1 MNNTL
6 FSFPKP
12 ENEPVLGYAPGSP
25 ERKKIREALNEV
37 YNWKNFEI
45 CPIIGGKKIKTKETG
60 TIVMPTENK
69 HVLAKYYKVTEK
81 EVKMA
86 IDAAM
91 KAHEEWANTPWIERA
106 SVMLKIATL
115 ISGKY
120 RWLIN
125 AATMLGQGKTTMQAE
140 IDSACEL
147 VDFLRYNAYYA
158 SQIYS
163 DQPCS
168 DKGTLNYMTYR
179 PLEGFVFAITPFN
192 FTSIASNLC
201 LSPVLMGNTCIWK
214 PSTTAML
221 SNYILMDIYKEA
233 GLPDGVVNFL
243 PGSGSLIGKVAFA
256 NENLAGVHFT
266 GGTKTFNGFWK
277 SIGDNIANY
286 RTYPKIVGETGGKD
300 FIFAHSS
307 ANAAQVA
314 TAIVRGA
321 FEFQG
326 QKCSAAS
333 RAYVPKS
340 MWPEVKEI
348 VGKMLAEIKV
358 GDVRDFSAFVNAVID
373 EASFDNCMNYINH
386 AKKSEDAEIVFGGE
400 GDKSV
405 GWFIQPTVILAKKP
419 DYKSMCEEIFG
430 PIITIYVYDD
440 KDYEKTLHL
449 CDETSPY
456 ALTGAI
462 FATDRKALR
471 TGADIL
477 KYAAGNIYYNDK
489 PTGAVVGQQP
499 FGGAR
504 ASGTNDKAGSYLN
517 LIRWTSPQA
526 IKETFD
532 PASNYSYPFVS
543 NEDNPY
549 VVEKAVKDVA
559 KAADKAVAKAKATVK
574 AAAKTVKAAAKKPA
588 AKKN

>member
-1 MNNTL
+1 MNNTI

-12 ENEPVLGYAPGSP
+12 ENEPVLGYKPGSV
-25 ERKKIREALNEV
+25 ERKEIRKALDEL
-37 YNWKNFEI
+37 YNMVTDI
-45 CPIIGGKKIKTKETG
+45 PAIIGGKEVRTSETG
-60 TIVMPTENK
+60 TVVMPTENH
-69 HVLAKYYKVTEK
+69 HVLAKYYKVGEK
-81 EVKMA
+81 EVEMA
-86 IDAAM
+86 IEAAM
-91 KAHEEWANTPWIERA
+91 KAHEEWANTPWIDRA
-106 SVMLKIATL
+106 SVMQKIATL
-115 ISGKY
+115 ICGKY

-147 VDFLRYNAYYA
+147 ADFLRYNAYYA

-168 DKGTLNYMTYR
+168 DRGTLNYVTYR

-201 LSPVLMGNTCIWK
+201 LSPVLMGNVCIWK
-214 PSTTAML
+214 PSTTALL
-221 SNYILMDIYKEA
+221 SNYLLMKIYKEA

-243 PGSGSLIGKVAFA
+243 PGSGSTIGKVAFA
-256 NENLAGVHFT
+256 NANLAGVHFT
-266 GGTKTFNGFWK
+266 GSTGTFNSFWK

-300 FIFAHSS
+300 FIFVHKS
-307 ANAAQVA
+307 AEADQVA

-333 RAYVPKS
+333 RAYVPAS
-340 MWPEVKEI
+340 LWPAVKEL
-348 VGKMLAEIKV
+348 VGRMMSEIKM

-373 EASFDNCMNYINH
+373 EASFDNNMRYIEH
-386 AKKSEDAEIVFGGE
+386 AKQSPDAEIVFGGH
-400 GDKSV
+400 GDKSQ
-405 GWFIQPTVILAKKP
+405 GWFIEPTVILAKTPK
-419 DYKSMCEEIFG
+419 YKSMCEEIFG
-430 PIITIYVYDD
+430 PIITIYVYEDD
-440 KDYEKTLHL
+440 KYEETLHL

-462 FATDRKALR
+462 FANDRKALR
-471 TGADIL
+471 QGAEIL

-532 PASNYSYPFVS
+532 PAHDYKYPFIS
-543 NEDNPY
+543 DAE
-549 VVEKAVKDVA
+549 
-559 KAADKAVAKAKATVK
+559 
-574 AAAKTVKAAAKKPA
+574 
-588 AKKN
+588 